1 MSAAT
6 VARVIIGIT
15 GTLGAGKGAVVDYLT
30 SHPRNFLHFSVRS
43 YLTEIIV
50 ERDMPVNRDSMV
62 TVANE
67 LRAANSPSYLA
78 EQLLEKAVGALSQE
92 NNSSEQ
98 SLPSGAI
105 IESIRTIGE
114 VEALKSSGH
123 SFVLLAV
130 DADPKLRYERVVLRK
145 SATDQVSFEKFVTDE
160 AREMNNAEPHK
171 QNLKECIQRS
181 DYILKNDGTLEEL
194 HEQVNQMLLEKGV
207 IISTIKAEL

>member
-1 MSAAT
+1 M
-6 VARVIIGIT
+6 
-15 GTLGAGKGAVVDYLT
+15 DYLT

-50 ERDMPVNRDSMV
+50 KRDMPVNRDSMV
-62 TVANE
+62 IVANE

-78 EQLLEKAVGALSQE
+78 EQLLEKAVGALSRE
-92 NNSSEQ
+92 ATSGAAAE
-98 SLPSGAI
+98 LPSGAI
-105 IESIRTIGE
+105 IESIRTVGE

-160 AREMNNAEPHK
+160 EREMNNAEPHK

-181 DYILKNDGTLEEL
+181 DYTLNNDGTLEEL
-194 HEQVNQMLLEKGV
+194 HEKVNQMLLEKGV
-207 IISTIKAEL
+207 VISKAEL